1 MSVTVR
7 DNVDQT
13 RYEVFVDDQLAGFE
27 DYKLSPGRINFLH
40 TEIDPSFTGQGL
52 AATLVR
58 FVLDDARSRDLSV
71 RPYCPYV
78 AKFIR
83 EHASQYL
90 DLVPESD
97 RERFD
102 L

>member
-7 DNVDQT
+7 DNVAQT
-13 RYEVFVDDQLAGFE
+13 RYEVFVEDQLAGFE

-40 TEIDPSFTGQGL
+40 TEIDSSFTGQGL
-52 AATLVR
+52 AATLVK
-58 FVLDDARSRDLSV
+58 FALDDARSRDLTV

-78 AKFIR
+78 AKYIR
-83 EHASQYL
+83 EHSSEYL
-90 DLVPESD
+90 ELVPASD
-97 RERFD
+97 RDRFD